1 MTLNG
6 PDKIR
11 KPHLDSK
18 GFTLIEVLLSLAIFA
33 VGFLA
38 IGTLVIVTTK
48 NTTTGNMMTQAT
60 MLARE
65 KIEFLK
71 TLPLD
76 DMAGECLD
84 SLEPEVFQG
93 VYNRRCDVTP
103 ATVTLNALKVTVTWT
118 QRQKLRSVV
127 LETTSRGNGS

>member
-6 PDKIR
+6 PYKTG
-11 KPHLDSK
+11 KPHPDSK

-33 VGFLA
+33 IGFLA
-38 IGTLVIVTTK
+38 IGTLVIATTK

-76 DMAGECLD
+76 DMDDACLD
-84 SLEPEVFQG
+84 SMEPEVFEG
-93 VYNRRCDVTP
+93 VYNRSCEVSP
-103 ATVTLNALKVTVTWT
+103 ATSTMNTLKVTVTWT
-118 QRQKLRSVV
+118 KRQKLRNVV
-127 LETTSRGNGS
+127 LETTSRGSGS